1 MMKSTRRNKKK
12 EKSIQTKINWI
23 VSITLMIF
31 LPIAYV
37 HKRQMLKESGIT
49 ICKVID
55 KRRKPGA
62 GVVKGKQAT
71 LEYYVDNHRY
81 ETIEWNSRDNYVVG
95 DCFKIEYS
103 FKKDQIADVLWDEGK
118 QPCMSE

>member
-1 MMKSTRRNKKK
+1 MMKSTRKNKKK
-12 EKSIQTKINWI
+12 KSIQTKINWV

-55 KRRKPGA
+55 KRRKPIPGI
-62 GVVKGKQAT
+62 VRGKQAT

-81 ETIEWNSRDNYVVG
+81 ETIEWNSSDNYVVG

-103 FKKDQIADVLWDEGK
+103 FKNPQIADVLWDDGK

>member
-1 MMKSTRRNKKK
+1 MKSKRKNKKK
-12 EKSIQTKINWI
+12 KSIQTKINWI
-23 VSITLMIF
+23 ISITLMIF

-37 HKRQMLKESGIT
+37 HRRQMLKESGIT

-55 KRRKPGA
+55 KRRKPILGI
-62 GVVKGKQAT
+62 VRGKQAT

-103 FKKDQIADVLWDEGK
+103 FKKPKIADVLWDEGK